1 MFPLAH
7 LRSHGRPG
15 SFSPTPATTPRYLR
29 TSLGADA
36 IHGCAARRCDGRKRG
51 DARCNKFISPSS
63 FVLQHHIKLRHGRH
77 RRQHG
82 GGYLPGSFVPDT
94 DEPERGNWGPW
105 STPSSCS
112 RSCGGGVAHQTRQCL
127 DIEWVLPYLYR
138 LLTFIDLSLTLDPR
152 WNIARSYRDI
162 GEECRTRRRD
172 GLLGTSMW
180 TRGTSQYHCRGIH
193 CRKWKRQRRISRG
206 CERRC

>member
-29 TSLGADA
+29 TSLGPDA

-51 DARCNKFISPSS
+51 DARCNKFIPPSLFFCVAAS
-63 FVLQHHIKLRHGRH
+63 YKIKAREASSATRRRLSARQLRAGHGRAREGQLGTMVDTKLLFALLRRRGRSSDQTVSRH
-77 RRQHG
+77 RVSYHT
-82 GGYLPGSFVPDT
+82 FT
-94 DEPERGNWGPW
+94 
-105 STPSSCS
+105 
-112 RSCGGGVAHQTRQCL
+112 
-127 DIEWVLPYLYR
+127 R

-162 GEECRTRRRD
+162 REECRTRRRD

-180 TRGTSQYHCRGIH
+180 TRGTSQYRSL
-193 CRKWKRQRRISRG
+193 WNSL
-206 CERRC
+206 